1 MKRRDVL
8 SMIAGSAVLAAPPV
22 ARAQGARTLKY
33 VPVVPVSVLDPVWG
47 AGYPTRVHAQA
58 IFDTLY
64 GLDETFTPHPQMAER
79 HVVDDGGKTW
89 TIHLRQELQFHD
101 GTPVLARDAV
111 ASIRR
116 FAARDGFG
124 QDLMATTEDLSAPDD
139 RTLRFRLRK
148 PFPHLPAAL
157 AGSSTILPCIMP
169 ERLAR
174 TDPFTQVTEM
184 IGSGPYRFLPSEFN
198 AGARAVYERFAA
210 YVPREGGRQSYT
222 AGPKI
227 AHFDRVEA
235 VYLGDAVTSAAAL
248 LRGEV
253 DWLDRPPYDQLPV
266 LRRGPDVVVE
276 IRNTA
281 GAIAIMRFN
290 HLHPPFDNP
299 AIRHALLG
307 AVEQADVMTVVAGAD
322 RSRWQDRVGLFG
334 PGSPLAN
341 DAGINVMDGPRDY
354 SKVRRDLSEAGYRG
368 EPIAVL
374 GVTGTGNIAPISQV
388 GVDQLRKAGMNVDL
402 RVIDAA
408 SLGRRV
414 LNKESPDKG
423 GWNVHFNILEGLFN
437 ANPSTN
443 YALRADGK
451 TGLPGWPT
459 SPEIE
464 ALRGAWLDAAD
475 IAEQRRIV
483 ERMQLLLW
491 RDVPYVPMGHW
502 VPLTARR
509 RDLVGLP
516 WGFPAFYGVR
526 RA

>member
-1 MKRRDVL
+1 
-8 SMIAGSAVLAAPPV
+8 
-22 ARAQGARTLKY
+22 
-33 VPVVPVSVLDPVWG
+33 
-47 AGYPTRVHAQA
+47 
-58 IFDTLY
+58 
-64 GLDETFTPHPQMAER
+64 
-79 HVVDDGGKTW
+79 
-89 TIHLRQELQFHD
+89 
-101 GTPVLARDAV
+101 
-111 ASIRR
+111 
-116 FAARDGFG
+116 
-124 QDLMATTEDLSAPDD
+124 
-139 RTLRFRLRK
+139 
-148 PFPHLPAAL
+148 
-157 AGSSTILPCIMP
+157 
-169 ERLAR
+169 
-174 TDPFTQVTEM
+174 
-184 IGSGPYRFLPSEFN
+184 
-198 AGARAVYERFAA
+198 
-210 YVPREGGRQSYT
+210 
-222 AGPKI
+222 
-227 AHFDRVEA
+227 
-235 VYLGDAVTSAAAL
+235 
-248 LRGEV
+248 
-253 DWLDRPPYDQLPV
+253 V

-464 ALRGAWLDAAD
+464 VLRGAWLDAAD